1 MSSVNKLNFNI
12 SGFYTYGKRHYLLML
27 IMICTSVFAYAAR
40 PTHKIADEGEQ
51 VNLEKLIPAQFND
64 WQIVNMASQI
74 VNPETAAALD
84 KIYAQTLSRVY
95 ENAQGQRIMLSIAYG
110 RDQSDSVGAHA
121 PEGCYSGQGF
131 AVNSILKGQLNT
143 DYGNIPVLRLLAI
156 KSNRIEPI
164 TYWLTTGKK
173 VGYPGWETK
182 KIKLQ
187 YALSGSIPDGL
198 LMRVSSITSSVTE
211 TDIDQAYVL
220 QNRFTN
226 DLLTGVSPTQ
236 RLRLTG
242 QIGKS

>member
-1 MSSVNKLNFNI
+1 MPTFKN
-12 SGFYTYGKRHYLLML
+12 KRHYLLML
-27 IMICTSVFAYAAR
+27 IMICTSVLAYAAR

-51 VNLEKLIPAQFND
+51 LNLEQLIPAKFND
-64 WQIVNMASQI
+64 WRMLNMASQI
-74 VNPETAAALD
+74 VNPETAASLD

-95 ENAQGQRIMLSIAYG
+95 ENGQGQRIMLSIAYG
-110 RDQSDSVGAHA
+110 RDQTDGVGAHA

-131 AVNSILKGQLNT
+131 AVNSIVKDQLDT
-143 DYGNIPVLRLLAI
+143 GAGSIPVIRLLAR

-198 LMRVSSITSSVTE
+198 LMRVSSVTVSTDS
-211 TDIDQAYVL
+211 TDIKKAYDL
-220 QNRFTN
+220 QNRFSN
-226 DLLTGVSPTQ
+226 DMLTSVSPSQ

-242 QIGKS
+242 NINKI

>member
-1 MSSVNKLNFNI
+1 MPI
-12 SGFYTYGKRHYLLML
+12 SYHSKRHYLLML

-40 PTHKIADEGEQ
+40 PTHRIADEGEQ
-51 VNLEKLIPAQFND
+51 VNLEQLIPQQFND
-64 WQIVNMASQI
+64 WRILNLSSQI

-95 ENAQGQRIMLSIAYG
+95 ENGKGQRIMLSIAYG

-143 DYGNIPVLRLLAI
+143 AFGDIPVLRLLAR
-156 KSNRIEPI
+156 KSDRIEPI

-182 KIKLQ
+182 KIKLE

-198 LMRVSSITSSVTE
+198 LMRVSSITSSIE
-211 TDIDQAYVL
+211 STDINQAYAL
-220 QNRFTN
+220 QTRFTN
-226 DLLTGVSPTQ
+226 DLLTGVSPSQ

-242 QIGKS
+242 SLNQDSTNSI

>member
-1 MSSVNKLNFNI
+1 MPFNR
-12 SGFYTYGKRHYLLML
+12 STFKNKRHYLLML
-27 IMICTSVFAYAAR
+27 IMISASVFAFVAR

-51 VNLEKLIPAQFND
+51 VNLEQLIPAQFND
-64 WQIVNMASQI
+64 WRMLNMASQI

-95 ENAQGQRIMLSIAYG
+95 ENSQGQRIMVSIAYG
-110 RDQSDSVGAHA
+110 RDQTDSVGAHL

-131 AVNSILKGQLNT
+131 AVNSILKDQLAT
-143 DYGNIPVLRLLAI
+143 GAGTIPVIRLLAK

-187 YALSGSIPDGL
+187 YALSGKIPDGL
-198 LMRVSSITSSVTE
+198 LMRVSSVTASTDR
-211 TDIDQAYVL
+211 TDIKQAYDL
-220 QNRFTN
+220 QNRFSN
-226 DLLTGVSPTQ
+226 DMLTSVSPSQ
-236 RLRLTG
+236 RMRLTG
-242 QIGKS
+242 NINKI

>member
-1 MSSVNKLNFNI
+1 MSIFKNK
-12 SGFYTYGKRHYLLML
+12 RQYLLML

-51 VNLEKLIPAQFND
+51 LSLEQLIPAQFND
-64 WQIVNMASQI
+64 WQMVNMASQI

-95 ENAQGQRIMLSIAYG
+95 ENRQGQRIMLSIAYG
-110 RDQSDSVGAHA
+110 RDQTDGVGAHM

-131 AVNSILKGQLNT
+131 AVNSIVKDQLNT
-143 DYGNIPVLRLLAI
+143 TDGNIPVVRLLAR
-156 KSNRIEPI
+156 KSDRIEPI

-198 LMRVSSITSSVTE
+198 LMRVSSVTSS
-211 TDIDQAYVL
+211 TDNQNISQAYDL
-220 QNRFTN
+220 QARFAN
-226 DLLTGVSPTQ
+226 DLLAGVSPSR

-242 QIGKS
+242 QVEKL

>member
-1 MSSVNKLNFNI
+1 MPI
-12 SGFYTYGKRHYLLML
+12 SYHSKRHYLLML
-27 IMICTSVFAYAAR
+27 IMVCTSLFAYAAR
-40 PTHKIADEGEQ
+40 PTHRIADEGEQ
-51 VNLEKLIPAQFND
+51 VNLEQLIPQQFND
-64 WQIVNMASQI
+64 WRILNLSSQI

-95 ENAQGQRIMLSIAYG
+95 ENGKGQRIMLSIAYG
-110 RDQSDSVGAHA
+110 RDQRDSVGAHA

-143 DYGNIPVLRLLAI
+143 AFGDIPVLRLLAR
-156 KSNRIEPI
+156 KSDRIEPI

-187 YALSGSIPDGL
+187 YALIGSIPDGL
-198 LMRVSSITSSVTE
+198 LMRVSSITSSIEE
-211 TDIDQAYVL
+211 TDINQAYAL
-220 QNRFTN
+220 QTRFTN
-226 DLLTGVSPTQ
+226 DLLTGVSPSQ

-242 QIGKS
+242 QI

>member
-1 MSSVNKLNFNI
+1 MPTTHL
-12 SGFYTYGKRHYLLML
+12 YGKRHYLLML
-27 IMICTSVFAYAAR
+27 IMICTSMLAFAAR
-40 PTHKIADEGEQ
+40 STHKIADEGEQ
-51 VNLEKLIPAQFND
+51 VNLEQLIPEQFND
-64 WQIVNMASQI
+64 WRILNLSSQI

-95 ENAQGQRIMLSIAYG
+95 ENGKGQRIMLSIAYG

-143 DYGNIPVLRLLAI
+143 AFGDIPVLRLLAR
-156 KSNRIEPI
+156 KSDRIEPI

-182 KIKLQ
+182 KIKLE

-211 TDIDQAYVL
+211 TDIDQAYAL

>member
-1 MSSVNKLNFNI
+1 MSTFKN
-12 SGFYTYGKRHYLLML
+12 KRHYLLML

-51 VNLEKLIPAQFND
+51 VNLEQLIPAQFND
-64 WQIVNMASQI
+64 WRMLNMASQI

-95 ENAQGQRIMLSIAYG
+95 ENGQGQRIMLSIAYG
-110 RDQSDSVGAHA
+110 RDQTDGVGAHM

-131 AVNSILKGQLNT
+131 AVNSIVKDQLDT
-143 DYGNIPVLRLLAI
+143 GAGSIPVVRLLAR

-173 VGYPGWETK
+173 VGYPGFETK

-198 LMRVSSITSSVTE
+198 LMRVSSVTASTDS
-211 TDIDQAYVL
+211 TDINQAYDL
-220 QNRFTN
+220 QTRFAN
-226 DLLTGVSPTQ
+226 DLLAGVSPSQ

-242 QIGKS
+242 TTQNKISTNKS

>member
-1 MSSVNKLNFNI
+1 MHNLNMK
-12 SGFYTYGKRHYLLML
+12 SKRHYLLML
-27 IMICTSVFAYAAR
+27 VMIGTSVFAYAAR

-51 VNLEKLIPAQFND
+51 VNLEQLIPAQFND
-64 WQIVNMASQI
+64 WRTLNMASQI

-95 ENAQGQRIMLSIAYG
+95 ENGQGQRIMLSIAYG
-110 RDQSDSVGAHA
+110 RDQTDGVGAHM

-131 AVNSILKGQLNT
+131 AVNSIVKDQLDT
-143 DYGNIPVLRLLAI
+143 GAGSIPVVRLLAR

-173 VGYPGWETK
+173 VGYPGFETK

-198 LMRVSSITSSVTE
+198 LMRVSSVTASTDSSDVN
-211 TDIDQAYVL
+211 QAYDL
-220 QNRFTN
+220 QTRFTN
-226 DLLTGVSPTQ
+226 DLLTSVSPSQ
-236 RLRLTG
+236 RMRLTG
-242 QIGKS
+242 NINKI